1 MRLSFPATAVDD
13 PQEAITGVS
22 RWMRYINSR
31 TEESKDFPYK
41 AIASNYLVHLMIVF
55 WKGGQCELKEEPRR
69 QPHNLWL
76 KIVKVQLNLYL
87 SNNDLINTIT
97 EEISGG
103 TLQGPS

>member
-31 TEESKDFPYK
+31 TKESKDFPYK
-41 AIASNYLVHLMIVF
+41 AIASNYLAHVVDVF
-55 WKGGQCELKEEPRR
+55 LEGWAVWTERR
-69 QPHNLWL
+69 AKAQPHNLWL